1 MRAGVWSVARVS
13 CAIGLASI
21 ALLALGCR
29 KSDRATSAQ
38 GLARSA
44 HQASAVDSSVRAPDG
59 VRIKVEVLNATRN
72 RGVARRVTL
81 YLRDRGFDVVA
92 MGNSGRLQSNT
103 VVLDRSKHPEWAG
116 LIAKALR
123 ADSTLE
129 RPDSSRYLDAT
140 VLIGTDWAAPA
151 LPFYP

>member
-1 MRAGVWSVARVS
+1 MRSVTRGLSRAACAGAVAVLVS
-13 CAIGLASI
+13 ACRHGDGAKTDAPI
-21 ALLALGCR
+21 AHITR
-29 KSDRATSAQ
+29 
-38 GLARSA
+38 
-44 HQASAVDSSVRAPDG
+44 QAPAVDSSVRAPDG
-59 VRIKVEVLNATRN
+59 ARIKVEVLNATRN

-81 YLRDRGFDVVA
+81 YLRGRGFDVVA
-92 MGNSGRLQSNT
+92 MGNSGRLQANT
-103 VVLDRSKHPEWAG
+103 VVVDRSKHPEWAS

-129 RPDSSRYLDAT
+129 RPDTSRYLDAT

>member
-1 MRAGVWSVARVS
+1 MAHVS

>member
-1 MRAGVWSVARVS
+1 M
-13 CAIGLASI
+13 
-21 ALLALGCR
+21 
-29 KSDRATSAQ
+29 
-38 GLARSA
+38 
-44 HQASAVDSSVRAPDG
+44 
-59 VRIKVEVLNATRN
+59 RIKVEVLNATRN

-129 RPDSSRYLDAT
+129 RPDTSRYLDAT

>member
-1 MRAGVWSVARVS
+1 MRAGAVR
-13 CAIGLASI
+13 ASALI
-21 ALLALGCR
+21 VPAFLLALGCGPG
-29 KSDRATSAQ
+29 DRAASAEHPP
-38 GLARSA
+38 RSA
-44 HQASAVDSSVRAPDG
+44 NQPTAVDSSIRAPRG

-72 RGVARRVTL
+72 RGLARRVTL

-103 VVLDRSKHPEWAG
+103 VVLDRSKHPEWAT
-116 LIAKALR
+116 LIAKVLR

-129 RPDSSRYLDAT
+129 RPDTSRYLDAT

>member
-1 MRAGVWSVARVS
+1 MRAGVCSVAHVS

-116 LIAKALR
+116 VIAKALR

>member
-1 MRAGVWSVARVS
+1 MARVS

-44 HQASAVDSSVRAPDG
+44 HQATAVDSSVRAPDG

-129 RPDSSRYLDAT
+129 RADSSRYLDAT

>member
-1 MRAGVWSVARVS
+1 MGAGVWSAVRAE
-13 CAIGLASI
+13 CAIGLTSLV
-21 ALLALGCR
+21 LLAPACR
-29 KSDRATSAQ
+29 KSDRAPSAQ
-38 GLARSA
+38 RPEQSA
-44 HQASAVDSSVRAPDG
+44 HQATAVDSSVRAPNG

-129 RPDSSRYLDAT
+129 RPDTSRYLDAT

>member
-1 MRAGVWSVARVS
+1 MRAGVWSVARAS
-13 CAIGLASI
+13 CAIAFASV
-21 ALLALGCR
+21 ALLAPGCR
-29 KSDRATSAQ
+29 RSDRAPSAQ
-38 GLARSA
+38 GVARSA
-44 HQASAVDSSVRAPDG
+44 HQATPVDSSVRAPNG

-103 VVLDRSKHPEWAG
+103 VVLDRSKHPEWAT
-116 LIAKALR
+116 LIAQALR

-129 RPDSSRYLDAT
+129 RPDTSRYLDAT

>member
-1 MRAGVWSVARVS
+1 VAHVS

>member
-1 MRAGVWSVARVS
+1 MGAGVWSAVRAE
-13 CAIGLASI
+13 CAIGLASLV
-21 ALLALGCR
+21 LLAPACR
-29 KSDRATSAQ
+29 KSDRAPSAQ
-38 GLARSA
+38 RPAQSV
-44 HQASAVDSSVRAPDG
+44 HQATAVDSSVRAPNG

-129 RPDSSRYLDAT
+129 RPDTSRYLDAT

>member
-1 MRAGVWSVARVS
+1 MRAEVWWMVRAS
-13 CAIGLASI
+13 CAIGLALF
-21 ALLALGCR
+21 APGCG
-29 KSDRATSAQ
+29 KSDRAPSAQ
-38 GLARSA
+38 RAAQSA
-44 HQASAVDSSVRAPDG
+44 DRATPVDSSVRAPNG

-103 VVLDRSKHPEWAG
+103 VVLDRSKHPEWAM

-129 RPDSSRYLDAT
+129 RPDTSRYLDAT

>member
-1 MRAGVWSVARVS
+1 MAHVS

-44 HQASAVDSSVRAPDG
+44 HQATAVDSSVRAPDG